1 MDVTVRIIDYR
12 SLRRSYVQWRLAH
25 PAILEWYRR
34 WTSHWQPIT
43 QQ

>member
-1 MDVTVRIIDYR
+1 MNVTVRIIDYKT
-12 SLRRSYVQWRLAH
+12 LRRSYVRWRLDH

-34 WTSHWQPIT
+34 WTSSWQPIT